1 MRYVRRVLQPDE
13 RIVYASRLHG
23 LIFLP
28 AFFVLLVALGVL
40 VLSAKFE
47 GEFHLALEYVAAVI
61 AALAFL
67 SWLRAFVRQVTTEAA
82 ITDRRIIFKSGLL
95 ARHTQEMN
103 LSKVE
108 SVDVNQSI
116 LGRLLGYGTII
127 VRGTGGSLEPMRM
140 ISRPLEFRN
149 HITAV

>member
-1 MRYVRRVLQPDE
+1 MQPE
-13 RIVYASRLHG
+13 ETVVHASRLHG

-28 AFFVLLVALGVL
+28 AFFVLLVALVFL
-40 VLSAKFE
+40 VLSAKVE
-47 GEFHLALEYVAAVI
+47 GEFHLVLEWVAAVI
-61 AALAFL
+61 AGLALIA
-67 SWLRAFVRQVTTEAA
+67 WLRAFIRQVTTEVA
-82 ITDRRIIFKSGLL
+82 ITDRRIIYKAGLL